1 MNKDVNR
8 ECWAWDLRGQSLGLS
23 TCLVCNASSPG
34 KGGRETSISWM
45 KIMSQVSVLISVFL
59 TSCVGSGHL
68 GNEVSETQG
77 SRKLPMVS
85 WELSPGL
92 PTSSS
97 LLPTSLTSGAGKTGQ
112 PLVKE

>member
-1 MNKDVNR
+1 
-8 ECWAWDLRGQSLGLS
+8 
-23 TCLVCNASSPG
+23 
-34 KGGRETSISWM
+34 
-45 KIMSQVSVLISVFL
+45 MSQVFVLISALL

-77 SRKLPMVS
+77 SRKLPTVS

-97 LLPTSLTSGAGKTGQ
+97 PVPTSLTSGAGKTGQ